1 MRVAVTV
8 EQFWHP
14 VPGGTA
20 RATHKTIRALQRAG
34 GIDFIGIAAAHPDGM
49 EESELTIPVVHSRL
63 KRPFLYESWLRLN
76 RPRIQP
82 LVDGCDIIWASAMVP
97 PPKAGSAMVSTVHDL
112 EFLDHPEW
120 HTTRGRSFFPRSFAA
135 TKKRSDIIVCP
146 SQTVADRCL
155 RAGLSSDRVRV
166 VPWGVSA
173 FRVDQAEAEETRA
186 HYELPEGFVL
196 WVGTLE
202 PRKNLEGLARAMQ
215 MVDAPIAVVGP
226 DGWNLSA
233 EDEILAPLGDRCF
246 RLGKVPDRDLHC
258 LYSAASVFAFPSH
271 AEGFGLPVLEAMAQG
286 TPVVT
291 SKHTATEEAA
301 GGAALLVDPNSPD
314 QIAGA
319 ISSVLADDEMAAR
332 LTAQGLDRALE
343 MSWDATASGYAA
355 AFSDAIS

>member
-20 RATHKTIRALQRAG
+20 RATHNTIRALQRAG
-34 GIDFIGIAAAHPDGM
+34 GVDLIGVAAAHPDGM

-63 KRPFLYESWLRLN
+63 KRPFLYEGWLRLN
-76 RPRIQP
+76 RPRIQS
-82 LVDGCDIIWASAMVP
+82 LVDGCDVIWASAMVP
-97 PPKAGSAMVSTVHDL
+97 PPKGDAAMVSTVHDL

-120 HTTRGRSFFPRSFAA
+120 HTKRGRSFFPRSFAA
-135 TKKRSDIIVCP
+135 AKNRSDVIVCP
-146 SQTVADRCL
+146 SQTVADRC
-155 RAGLSSDRVRV
+155 RKAGLTSDRVRV

-173 FRVDQAEAEETRA
+173 VQVDAQEVAEIRS
-186 HYELPEGFVL
+186 HYELPDQFVL

-202 PRKNLEGLARAMQ
+202 PRKNLEGLAKAMQ
-215 MVDAPIAVVGP
+215 MVDVPIAVVGP

-233 EDEILAPLGDRCF
+233 EDAILGPLGDRCF

-291 SKHTATEEAA
+291 SKGTATEEAA
-301 GGAALLVDPNSPD
+301 GGAAVLVDPSSPD
-314 QIAGA
+314 DIAAG
-319 ISSVLADDEMAAR
+319 ISSVLADDVGS
-332 LTAQGLDRALE
+332 AQLIKLGLDRAKA
-343 MSWDATASGYAA
+343 MSWDATATGYGS
-355 AFSDAIS
+355 AFADAMS